1 MAFGYGGSGYGR
13 DAGGGVRIAPR
24 VVLALII
31 AAFGLVSYFSKTQ
44 VNPVTGQR
52 QRVSMSV
59 EEERALGLQAA
70 PEMAQKMG
78 GIRDPRR
85 DRDARLVE
93 QVGQR
98 LVAGSDAR
106 RSPYA
111 DNFHFFLLAD
121 RKTVNAFALPGGQV
135 FLTTALFD
143 RLASEDQLAAV
154 LAHEI
159 GHVVGRHS
167 SEQMAKGQ
175 LGKTLAAA
183 FGVGTSDRGLKGMVA
198 AQAVNQVMQ
207 LRYGREDE
215 NESDEFGMKYM
226 AQAGYD
232 PHAMLELMQILKEAN
247 DGPTPPE
254 FLSTHPLPETRIV
267 HIKEI
272 LDRDYARSGR
282 REIFPRPGDIREPTS
297 TTGWGTI
304 YDL

>member
-1 MAFGYGGSGYGR
+1 MSFGTRGSGYGR
-13 DAGGGVRIAPR
+13 DAGGGVRLSPR
-24 VVLALII
+24 VMLALVI
-31 AAFGLVSYFSKTQ
+31 AAFGLFSYFSKTQ
-44 VNPVTGQR
+44 VNPVTKQR
-52 QRVSMSV
+52 QRVSMTV
-59 EEERALGLQAA
+59 EEERALGLQAV

-85 DRDARLVE
+85 DAAARQVE
-93 QVGQR
+93 AVGR
-98 LVAGSDAR
+98 RIVAGSDAR

-121 RKTVNAFALPGGQV
+121 PKTVNAFALPGGQV
-135 FLTTALFD
+135 FMTSGLYD

-175 LGKTLAAA
+175 LGKTLATA
-183 FGVGTSDRGLKGMVA
+183 FGVGTSDRGLKGMIA
-198 AQAVNQVMQ
+198 AQAANQVLQ
-207 LRYGREDE
+207 LRYGRADE
-215 NESDEFGMKYM
+215 NESDEFGMRYL

-254 FLSTHPLPETRIV
+254 FLSTHPLPETRMT
-267 HIKEI
+267 HIKAI

-282 REIFPRPGDIREPTS
+282 REVFPRPGDVPEPAS
-297 TTGWGTI
+297 TTEWGRI